1 MLSAINENRCK
12 SSHWPTKSAV
22 IIMVTV
28 KMLQFTTD
36 VFNVTNK
43 NFFIWLFD
51 LFENGTF
58 IFYKIIIFFH
68 FQQFALLRQERFKY
82 SFVDTHGLLQS
93 CSKNMWIILV
103 QCELN
108 NHNNMIWMRFP
119 LSKPLIEQ
127 ELRSFCI

>member
-43 NFFIWLFD
+43 K
-51 LFENGTF
+51 E
-58 IFYKIIIFFH
+58 
-68 FQQFALLRQERFKY
+68 
-82 SFVDTHGLLQS
+82 
-93 CSKNMWIILV
+93 
-103 QCELN
+103 
-108 NHNNMIWMRFP
+108 
-119 LSKPLIEQ
+119 SKPQGLTEKH
-127 ELRSFCI
+127 

>member
-43 NFFIWLFD
+43 K
-51 LFENGTF
+51 E
-58 IFYKIIIFFH
+58 
-68 FQQFALLRQERFKY
+68 
-82 SFVDTHGLLQS
+82 
-93 CSKNMWIILV
+93 
-103 QCELN
+103 
-108 NHNNMIWMRFP
+108 
-119 LSKPLIEQ
+119 SKPQGLTEKHQ
-127 ELRSFCI
+127 VTENQ